1 MELNAML
8 LLFYALF
15 YGIWWL
21 IRASLALVIGYVL
34 PSLFLSTL
42 LRVWK
47 FKHEGK
53 KLLFIGIVIV
63 TTVLNTFVVME
74 YLYNLTNTPSLFSF
88 KDYSASTY
96 LVIGSYVL
104 ILGVIS
110 TPFYIKDEVKFR
122 KRT

>member
-1 MELNAML
+1 ML